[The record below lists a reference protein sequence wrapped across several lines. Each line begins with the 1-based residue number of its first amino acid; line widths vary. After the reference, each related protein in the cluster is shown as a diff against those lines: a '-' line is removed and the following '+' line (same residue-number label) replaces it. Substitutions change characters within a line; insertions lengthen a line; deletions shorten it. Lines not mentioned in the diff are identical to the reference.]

1 MLTEKSIFIVT
12 YFLAVPCC
20 SASLVRLCVAEASVS
35 FYYMVSCFF
44 VNLHMVILKRSI
56 FDSGNTDFGNSKIPS
71 STEIKTKPDGWE
83 STSRGQDGS
92 IWEISQ
98 REEDI
103 LLQEF
108 ERRIAFSKQQVQN
121 IYFPHC
127 FLLN

>member
-1 MLTEKSIFIVT
+1 L
-12 YFLAVPCC
+12 L
-20 SASLVRLCVAEASVS
+20 
-35 FYYMVSCFF
+35 MV
-44 VNLHMVILKRSI
+44 LLKCSI